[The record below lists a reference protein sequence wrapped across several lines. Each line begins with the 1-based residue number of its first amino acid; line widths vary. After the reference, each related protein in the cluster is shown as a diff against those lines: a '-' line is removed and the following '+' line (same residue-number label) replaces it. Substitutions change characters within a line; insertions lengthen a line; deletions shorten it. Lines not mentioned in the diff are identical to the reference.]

1 GGAGGA
7 GWGPKGFPKLKN
19 DTFLRAARGEETEYT
34 PVWCMR
40 QAGRY
45 LPEFRET
52 RASQDFFATCQS
64 PKLCC
69 ELTLQPLR
77 RFPLD
82 AAIIFSDILVVP
94 QALGMEVVMV
104 SGKGPVFTE
113 PLKEVEDLLKLRQK
127 VDVTAELG
135 YVFQAI
141 TLTRH
146 TLEGKVPLIGFS
158 GAPWTL
164 MSYMIEGGGS
174 TTMAKAKSWLYR
186 HPEASHRLLRLLA
199 DVIIDYL
206 VGQVAAGAQALQV
219 FESHA
224 GHLGPELFQD
234 FALPY
239 IRDIAQAVKS
249 KLKEEAL
256 PLVPMIIFAKDAHY
270 ALRDLAHAGYE
281 VVESDT
287 GLRCLSQTRYS
298 DFLICPEPSH
308 CCSKG
313 WDSWATTL
321 QLLKAALRGPG
332 CPVVG
337 AAGNWLPSASVP
349 HAATHLLPPRRSAQT
364 GKDVTLQGNLDPCA
378 LYAPKVSHGHCQQL
392 GLVLACVK
400 GLLPQLP
407 QLQHRLMSQQSPPG

>member
-1 GGAGGA
+1 MAAYRTAGSQAGWRRTEGAGQDGGVRRGGTTGRWRGRGRGRDGGGTGA
-7 GWGPKGFPKLKN
+7 GRAPSGGNGVAGKRRRTMEGGERLLPKGFPKLKN
-19 DTFLRAARGEETEYT
+19 DTFLRAARGEETEHT

-52 RASQDFFATCQS
+52 RAAQDFFATCRS

-104 SGKGPVFTE
+104 PGKGPTFTE

-146 TLEGKVPLIGFS
+146 SLEGRVPLIGFS

-174 TTMAKAKSWLYR
+174 TTMSKAKSWLYR
-186 HPEASHRLLRLLA
+186 HPEASHQLLRLLA
-199 DVIIDYL
+199 DVVTDYL
-206 VGQVAAGAQALQV
+206 VGQVAAGAQ
-219 FESHA
+219 
-224 GHLGPELFQD
+224 
-234 FALPY
+234 
-239 IRDIAQAVKS
+239 
-249 KLKEEAL
+249 
-256 PLVPMIIFAKDAHY
+256 IIFAKDAHY

-281 VVESDT
+281 VV
-287 GLRCLSQTRYS
+287 GLDWTIRPQEAR
-298 DFLICPEPSH
+298 
-308 CCSKG
+308 
-313 WDSWATTL
+313 
-321 QLLKAALRGPG
+321 
-332 CPVVG
+332 
-337 AAGNWLPSASVP
+337 
-349 HAATHLLPPRRSAQT
+349 AQI

-378 LYAPKVSHGHCQQL
+378 LYAPKEKIGELVKKMLEGFGTQRYIANLGHGLYPDMNPEHV
-392 GLVLACVK
+392 GAFVEAVHAHSRHINK
-400 GLLPQLP
+400 
-407 QLQHRLMSQQSPPG
+407 HS

>member
-1 GGAGGA
+1 MEGNS
-7 GWGPKGFPKLKN
+7 PLRPQDFPALKN

-52 RASQDFFATCQS
+52 RAAQDFFATCRS
-64 PKLCC
+64 PKMCC

-104 SGKGPVFTE
+104 PGKGPTFPE

-127 VDVTAELG
+127 VDVLEELG

-146 TLEGKVPLIGFS
+146 SLEGKVPLIGFS

-174 TTMAKAKSWLYR
+174 NTMAKAKRWLYR
-186 HPEASHRLLRLLA
+186 HPEASQRLLQLLR
-199 DVIIDYL
+199 DIIVEYL
-206 VGQVAAGAQALQV
+206 VGQVAAGAQALQL

-224 GHLGPELFQD
+224 GHLGPEQFRE
-234 FALPY
+234 FALPH
-239 IRDIAQAVKS
+239 IRDIAKRVKNKLQA
-249 KLKEEAL
+249 EAL
-256 PLVPMIIFAKDAHY
+256 PLVPMRADGSSCY
-270 ALRDLAHAGYE
+270 PPR
-281 VVESDT
+281 
-287 GLRCLSQTRYS
+287 
-298 DFLICPEPSH
+298 EPGS
-308 CCSKG
+308 
-313 WDSWATTL
+313 L
-321 QLLKAALRGPG
+321 
-332 CPVVG
+332 CPVCTQGKGESGQELATLASNPSTNTISLWGKACPLPQFAQMHSG
-337 AAGNWLPSASVP
+337 ASAQLPGAWGRGVRVTQASGAEPKRRGSLCPGVW
-349 HAATHLLPPRRSAQT
+349 HLPPW
-364 GKDVTLQGNLDPCA
+364 P
-378 LYAPKVSHGHCQQL
+378 
-392 GLVLACVK
+392 
-400 GLLPQLP
+400 
-407 QLQHRLMSQQSPPG
+407 

>member
-1 GGAGGA
+1 RSLA
-7 GWGPKGFPKLKN
+7 
-19 DTFLRAARGEETEYT
+19 
-34 PVWCMR
+34 
-40 QAGRY
+40 
-45 LPEFRET
+45 EFREA
-52 RASQDFFATCQS
+52 RAAQDFFATCRS

-104 SGKGPVFTE
+104 PGKGPTFTE

-146 TLEGKVPLIGFS
+146 SLEGRVPLIGFS

-186 HPEASHRLLRLLA
+186 HPESSHQLLRLLA
-199 DVIIDYL
+199 NVITDYL
-206 VGQVAAGAQALQV
+206 VGQVAAGAQ
-219 FESHA
+219 
-224 GHLGPELFQD
+224 FQD

-281 VVESDT
+281 VV
-287 GLRCLSQTRYS
+287 GLDWTIRPQEAR
-298 DFLICPEPSH
+298 
-308 CCSKG
+308 
-313 WDSWATTL
+313 
-321 QLLKAALRGPG
+321 
-332 CPVVG
+332 
-337 AAGNWLPSASVP
+337 
-349 HAATHLLPPRRSAQT
+349 AQT

-378 LYAPKVSHGHCQQL
+378 LYAPKEKIGELVKKMLEGFGTQRYIANLGHGL
-392 GLVLACVK
+392 Y
-400 GLLPQLP
+400 PDI
-407 QLQHRLMSQQSPPG
+407 SPEHVGAFVEAVHAHSRHINKH